1 MPVVDVGFRIL
12 GKSIPVD
19 HGYALYGAVA
29 RFVESDGRKLLHEPP
44 TDEWKRAAILPI
56 NGRAIGD
63 RKLLLS
69 PTSRL
74 MIRLDSEL
82 IKDVLPLAGKTL
94 DLDGSVIRVGVP
106 TIYPLKPVAR
116 LRSRLVIIKGMMEP
130 ESFLQSVRY
139 ALEKLNVKGTPGLLK
154 RQLPKALEGKTG
166 DEPEH
171 SQFTRR
177 TIRIHDKEVVGYAVE
192 VQELTAEES
201 LALQEHGIGG
211 RRKLGCGV
219 FVPARD

>member
-29 RFVESDGRKLLHEPP
+29 RVVEKDGQRVLHEPP
-44 TDEWKRAAILPI
+44 TESWKRAAILPI
-56 NGRAIGD
+56 NGRATGD
-63 RKLLLS
+63 RKLTLS
-69 PTSRL
+69 PSSRL
-74 MIRLDSEL
+74 LIRLDSEL
-82 IKDVLPLAGKTL
+82 IKDILPLAGKTL

-116 LRSRLVIIKGMMEP
+116 LRSRLVVIKGMMEP
-130 ESFLQSVRY
+130 EPFLQSVRY
-139 ALEKLNVKGTPGLLK
+139 AFEKLNIKGTPGLLK

-166 DEPEH
+166 DDPKH
-171 SQFTRR
+171 SPFIRR

-192 VQELTAEES
+192 VQELTADES
-201 LALQEHGIGG
+201 LTLQEHGIGG
-211 RRKLGCGV
+211 RRKFGCGV
-219 FVPARD
+219 FVPVQG